1 MPTDYSERS
10 AISIGS
16 LLANSEAVVVDDSN
30 RIVPIYSQGE
40 LLVRGKG
47 LSKGYVENKVNDN
60 KNFLV
65 EINEQTYYRTGDI
78 VSFDGQRFHYIDRKD
93 SQVKIN
99 GYRVEVLEIENRI
112 KEIIGVKNA
121 KVMIGEDKLI
131 TLFYT
136 GGISKRELKST
147 LANKFPSYMN
157 PKLVYQIKTMPLT
170 LNGKIDK
177 DKLLTIKNDNG
188 QENLS
193 EIKVVAPKLSDI
205 ILKYTDSKNIES
217 DASFHDLG
225 IDSMKTIRLNKELK
239 QNF

>member
-1 MPTDYSERS
+1 M
-10 AISIGS
+10 
-16 LLANSEAVVVDDSN
+16 
-30 RIVPIYSQGE
+30 
-40 LLVRGKG
+40 VRGKG

-131 TLFYT
+131 TLF
-136 GGISKRELKST
+136 IQVVFQK
-147 LANKFPSYMN
+147 
-157 PKLVYQIKTMPLT
+157 
-170 LNGKIDK
+170 
-177 DKLLTIKNDNG
+177 
-188 QENLS
+188 EN
-193 EIKVVAPKLSDI
+193 
-205 ILKYTDSKNIES
+205 
-217 DASFHDLG
+217 
-225 IDSMKTIRLNKELK
+225 
-239 QNF
+239 